1 MRIYFSNHFTFAQR
15 LAICMD
21 ITLLLDISNREEL
34 YRWYLGNHQKVSDFW
49 LRVNRAAQDS
59 PGVIRYVDAVEVALC
74 FGWIDS
80 TMKRIDDGKVIQHF
94 TPRRKRSNWC
104 EQNLVRCRRLVR
116 LGEMTPAG
124 LAVAPDLDPAK
135 FVFEDWVIDAIK
147 ADPQAWEHY
156 LSFPDNYRRIKVDR
170 IQHYQHTDRS
180 EYAQRALRNFISD
193 CHEGKMQGGW
203 SDFGRLAP

>member
-1 MRIYFSNHFTFAQR
+1 
-15 LAICMD
+15 MD
-21 ITLLLDISNREEL
+21 VTLLLDISDREEL
-34 YRWYLGNHQKVSDFW
+34 YRWYLDNHQKISDFW
-49 LRVNRAAQDS
+49 IRVNRAAQDC

-80 TMKRIDDGKVIQHF
+80 TMKRIDDGKAIQHF
-94 TPRRKRSNWC
+94 THRRKRSNWC
-104 EQNLVRCRRLVR
+104 EQNLERCRRLVR

-124 LAVAPDLDPAK
+124 LAVAPDLDPAN
-135 FVFEDWVIDAIK
+135 FVFEDWVINAIK

-180 EYAQRALRNFISD
+180 EYAQRTLRNFISD